1 MQSNFFFSPLKSRL
15 IYKFGLPNVKEGFLQ
30 DESKGD
36 KNLIHYI
43 PQTRIYNTYY
53 FRKEKVC
60 IKHPHV
66 SNYLDLSQIR
76 QFMISCI

>member
-1 MQSNFFFSPLKSRL
+1 MLKKVFFRMKARVIKISFIL
-15 IYKFGLPNVKEGFLQ
+15 Y
-30 DESKGD
+30 
-36 KNLIHYI
+36 

-66 SNYLDLSQIR
+66 SNDLDLSQIR
-76 QFMISCI
+76 QFMISCIS

>member
-1 MQSNFFFSPLKSRL
+1 MQSNFLFPFEKLAN
-15 IYKFGLPNVKEGFLQ
+15 IYKFGLPNVNEGFLQ

-66 SNYLDLSQIR
+66 SNYLDLSQIE